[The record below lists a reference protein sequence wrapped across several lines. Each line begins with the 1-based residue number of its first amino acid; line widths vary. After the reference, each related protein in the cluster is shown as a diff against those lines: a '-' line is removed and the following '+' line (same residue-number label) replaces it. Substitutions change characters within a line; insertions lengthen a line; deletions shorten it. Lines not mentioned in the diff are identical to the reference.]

1 MCHISGHQDVYVT
14 STVVTDQIYFPRT
27 LTDGSGAP
35 TSVPCLQQT
44 PAEVSMTG
52 LIREAWEFNN
62 RITERRSSSTETQSP
77 AWLCSTTIMEMV
89 SELLLFNCEWAVS
102 GKFYKLTSLDFNYVK
117 PNLVMCQFDSTIGLM
132 VWEELLPS
140 VQDVLSRSDISN
152 HVKSFPVL
160 HVSS

>member
-1 MCHISGHQDVYVT
+1 MFLVVMGHRQWRLAWQFLSLKLGCNHKNYLYVKFLRSVLFQLMCHISGHQDVYVT

-102 GKFYKLTSLDFNYVK
+102 GKFYKL
-117 PNLVMCQFDSTIGLM
+117 I
-132 VWEELLPS
+132 
-140 VQDVLSRSDISN
+140 
-152 HVKSFPVL
+152 H
-160 HVSS
+160 

>member
-1 MCHISGHQDVYVT
+1 MGHQDVYVT

-62 RITERRSSSTETQSP
+62 RIIERRSSSTETQSP

-89 SELLLFNCEWAVS
+89 LNGTMLLVPMRSLLSVRMWRVILPMPDSNFLKSEYHNS
-102 GKFYKLTSLDFNYVK
+102 QRTLTQSRPNTAGGAAK
-117 PNLVMCQFDSTIGLM
+117 PDAQV
-132 VWEELLPS
+132 
-140 VQDVLSRSDISN
+140 
-152 HVKSFPVL
+152 
-160 HVSS
+160 